1 MNKRMQRGFEHK
13 HIMERSLLVAH
24 LIILGALVSCTLND
38 QWEDHYLDAPDRI
51 EDHVLQL
58 IGQNQDYSMFYDALV
73 QYGYEEMLTRNQ
85 YFTIFAPVNSAFD
98 GAHEYTDE
106 EWKKIIGFHIL
117 YAKIFS
123 KDFSNTDL
131 LTTIGKYLKMVDHGS
146 NEYTIFESRINM
158 SGVDEY
164 CQNGVVHEIDR
175 LLIPKPNVYE
185 YIMTLDSAYSI
196 LQDFLHSMD
205 ERYIDYE
212 KSERIG
218 VDDNGN
224 AIYDTVWREENYFLD
239 HIAGLNREE
248 EAYTGFLP
256 TNDHVRVALDA
267 VSEYFGE
274 IGDLDEGA
282 YNQLLFITFSGNFV
296 HGAYSLEHIP
306 DTISSVTGKPV
317 EKARLEFGETDMEVS
332 NGIIHLLEGMTI
344 PKSYFLLPITIEC
357 DQKRNRTVSDT
368 KYPIEQRSDT
378 RATNGSF
385 VWYGCQFVGDYLEFA
400 ADMVLKTTYWI
411 EWTGPKQGPSHYQI
425 SVKDEISGEFIPVGD
440 PVNNWTKGNFVVV
453 KSGSHTFTEFG
464 TKTVRI
470 TIVDELPLVG
480 YNSIYV
486 DYIKLIPD
494 EIYDQ

>member
-1 MNKRMQRGFEHK
+1 MIDRYLHKTFMNRN
-13 HIMERSLLVAH
+13 LLVAL
-24 LIILGALVSCTLND
+24 LIILGTMVSCTMND
-38 QWEDHYLDAPDRI
+38 RWEDHYMNVPARI
-51 EDHVLQL
+51 EDNVLHL
-58 IGQNQDYSMFYDALV
+58 IGQDQDYSMFYDALV
-73 QYGYEEMLTRNQ
+73 NYGFEEMLSRNQ
-85 YFTIFAPVNSAFD
+85 YFTIFAPVNAAFD
-98 GAHEYTDE
+98 EVDGYTDE
-106 EWKKIIGFHIL
+106 EWKNIIGFHIL

-123 KDFSNTDL
+123 KDFRDADL
-131 LTTIGKYLKMVDHGS
+131 LTTIGKYLKMEDHGN
-146 NEYTIFESRINM
+146 NEFTISGSGINM
-158 SGVDEY
+158 SRVDEY
-164 CQNGVVHEIDR
+164 CQNGVVHQIDR

-185 YIMTLDSAYSI
+185 YIMMLDSSYSI
-196 LQDFLHSMD
+196 LQEFLHSMD

-224 AIYDTVWREENYFLD
+224 AIYDTIWREENYFLD

-248 EAYTGFLP
+248 EAFTGFLP
-256 TNDHVRVALDA
+256 TNDHVRAALDA

-282 YNQLLFITFSGNFV
+282 YNQLLFITFSGSFV
-296 HGAYSLEHIP
+296 HGAYMYEDIP
-306 DTISSVTGKPV
+306 DSVASVTGKPV
-317 EKARLEFGETDMEVS
+317 EKERLSFGETDLEVS

-357 DQKRNRTVSDT
+357 DQKKNRTVSDT

-378 RATNGSF
+378 RASNGSF

-400 ADMVLKTTYWI
+400 VDMVLKTTYWI

-425 SVKDEISGEFIPVGD
+425 SVKDEDTGEFVPVGD

-453 KSGSHTFTEFG
+453 KSGSYTFTRFG
-464 TKTVRI
+464 TKSVRI

-494 EIYDQ
+494 EIYEQ